1 MARII
6 KKLFRCR
13 RCSLLPIAVPA
24 SKRVDVGFFFFLVTR
39 APMTALY
46 CACLYWNYSDLH
58 LDTGTAHR
66 KWRQVL
72 AHEHI
77 CTGMCVYTYS
87 GNTHTFARVLLLDA
101 FGRSLASD
109 AVFAL
114 AVTYPRGHAS
124 PGTPRALAH
133 VDLFN

>member
-46 CACLYWNYSDLH
+46 CACLYWNCSDLH

-66 KWRQVL
+66 KWRQVHMNNIL
-72 AHEHI
+72 VYSTTGI
-77 CTGMCVYTYS
+77 CVCVCTAYLRPGTTTRRVRPVLGVRS
-87 GNTHTFARVLLLDA
+87 SFCFGCNVPTWARL
-101 FGRSLASD
+101 
-109 AVFAL
+109 
-114 AVTYPRGHAS
+114 PRHAS
-124 PGTPRALAH
+124 CISACGSL
-133 VDLFN
+133 